1 MGGIVP
7 FFPEIKAPPIKAEPV
22 FQAGPLVFTNS
33 MLGALVAL
41 VVIVILILVI
51 IFRPKGILGGGGLAI
66 IRPRWWPAA
75 WTLRKHGAAAE
86 A

>member
-1 MGGIVP
+1 
-7 FFPEIKAPPIKAEPV
+7 
-22 FQAGPLVFTNS
+22 
-33 MLGALVAL
+33 
-41 VVIVILILVI
+41 VILVLVI

-75 WTLRKHGAAAE
+75 WSLRKHGAAAE